1 MTVGE
6 KRTMAI
12 EKTPFGKFWND
23 DVNCYTL
30 TSPGGV
36 RAKILDYGAIIQSL
50 EVPGRDGSADIVLG
64 FDTLYDY
71 LKGHPFFGAVA
82 GRVANRIP
90 GGRFSID
97 GEAYRLGVNAPFG
110 NHLHGGFRG
119 FDKYVWQSEA
129 YTEGERDCL
138 RLRRLSPHG
147 EEGYP
152 GNLDTTITYSLNA
165 ENVLGFEVAATT
177 DRATIVNVVQHA
189 YFNLAGHDRGDIRR
203 QKLTIFADAVTPT
216 DATLAPTGEIVAVAG
231 TPFDFRQT
239 TVLGDA
245 MAQTE
250 GVFDI
255 NYVLRPSEE
264 GLKPCARLADPDS
277 GRTMTMATTAPGL
290 QFYNGH
296 KIFEQEQ
303 VGKGGHRY
311 PAWAGLCLETQA
323 FPNAVNH
330 AHFPSMVVRPGEAY
344 HHRTTYAFQVAD

>member
-1 MTVGE
+1 
-6 KRTMAI
+6 MAI
-12 EKTPFGKFWND
+12 EKRSFGRFWNAE
-23 DVNCYTL
+23 VSCYTL
-30 TSPGGV
+30 ASAGGV
-36 RAKILDYGAIIQSL
+36 RVKLLDYGAIIQSL
-50 EVPGRDGSADIVLG
+50 EVPGREGAADVVLG

-97 GEAYRLGVNAPFG
+97 GEEYRLGVNAPFG
-110 NHLHGGFRG
+110 NHLHGGYRG
-119 FDKYVWQSEA
+119 FDKYVWESEA
-129 YTEGERDCL
+129 YGDGGSECL

-152 GNLDTTITYSLNA
+152 GNLDTTITYRLNH
-165 ENVLGFEVAATT
+165 ENVFTFEVTATT

-189 YFNLAGHDRGDIRR
+189 YFNLAGHASGDIRGH
-203 QKLTIFADAVTPT
+203 KLAIAADAVTPT
-216 DATLAPTGEIVAVAG
+216 DENLAPTGEIMAVAD
-231 TPFDFRQT
+231 TPFDLREPT
-239 TVLGDA
+239 LLGAA
-245 MAQTE
+245 MEKTG

-264 GLKPCARLADPDS
+264 RLKPCARLEDPAS
-277 GRTMTMATTAPGL
+277 GRRMAIATTAPGL

-330 AHFPSMVVRPGEAY
+330 PSFPAMVVRPGETY
-344 HHRTTYAFQVAD
+344 HHQTSYTFSVAG